1 MHHLDKEKVEAIME
15 KVKQVVDSGHYPA
28 DIIEEIFKL
37 SDVDGEKFLECKAH
51 PIQKEKVNFEIDPE
65 KGVRFFDP
73 FNFFTRGIY
82 KDMDGLTVWTTDN
95 LKEPSAKFHISLT
108 PMTLLVVIIGI
119 IGTVELGIYPDPII
133 ALTHLP

>member
-1 MHHLDKEKVEAIME
+1 MKMHHLDKEQVEAVML
-15 KVKQVVDSGHYPA
+15 KVKEVVDSGQYPA
-28 DIIEEIFKL
+28 DTIEEIFKL

-82 KDMDGLTVWTTDN
+82 KDMDGLTIWTTDN
-95 LKEPSAKFHISLT
+95 LKEPWEYGEDPPT
-108 PMTLLVVIIGI
+108 PS
-119 IGTVELGIYPDPII
+119 PI
-133 ALTHLP
+133 P

>member
-1 MHHLDKEKVEAIME
+1 MSGQSIRVRLVIIAAIECVAVAEWVVRLVELIVRVRVDNTTIAVVG
-15 KVKQVVDSGHYPA
+15 VKQVVDSGQYPA

-95 LKEPSAKFHISLT
+95 LKEPWKYD
-108 PMTLLVVIIGI
+108 
-119 IGTVELGIYPDPII
+119 EEE
-133 ALTHLP
+133 

>member
-1 MHHLDKEKVEAIME
+1 MDVHSYCH
-15 KVKQVVDSGHYPA
+15 
-28 DIIEEIFKL
+28 IFKL
-37 SDVDGEKFLECKAH
+37 SDVDGKKFLECKAH

-95 LKEPSAKFHISLT
+95 LKEPWKYDASDGVAEF
-108 PMTLLVVIIGI
+108 TLH
-119 IGTVELGIYPDPII
+119 
-133 ALTHLP
+133 ACKRWCS